1 MNRYFNPT
9 KKNDC
14 QELPYLCTWQ
24 FLAAVLFVFLF
35 FALTAMAEDKPPTY
49 EDHVLPVF
57 REKCCSCHNADR
69 KAGGLDLTSYQQMM
83 AGGNSGD
90 VVAGGDADGSYLW
103 QVVSHESEPTMPP
116 DADRIPDAML
126 KVIKKWIAGG
136 IIERDGA
143 KPVAKEASSSLAI
156 DSGSIVKPSGPPIM
170 PPRLSLEPRFHGLR
184 PTTVRAI
191 DTSPHGD
198 LVAVGSSQQVL
209 LFQPRTRECIGVL
222 PFPEGECTNLRFSRS
237 AKLLL
242 SGGGIAAKSGRV
254 VIWDVSSAQRVME
267 LGDEFDEVL
276 AADLSADQRLVAL
289 GGSAKVV
296 RLLQTSNGAVESEI
310 TKHTDW
316 ITSVA
321 FSPDSVLLATGDR
334 AGNLF
339 LWESFG
345 ARHWGDLKGQKA
357 GITAI
362 DWRADGI
369 VLATASEDGTI
380 HLWEADTA
388 KKLKSWS
395 AHGGGTT
402 DVRWFNDGR
411 LVSTGRD
418 RKVKVWKADGSLEK
432 ELGTLSDIG
441 TQVAVTSGNPFVIA
455 GDWSGQIT
463 VYDVAKPA
471 QLGVLDSNPEP
482 LSQRVDHAQK
492 ATVAL
497 KKKEQEVFL
506 EKEKAVKTEANLVS
520 QLAAANKS
528 LGTSGAEEKSK
539 KALAEAAAVG
549 VKAAE
554 ARLLMVKAKVKKANE
569 IVSSLE
575 STVNGTNGSAEKEVA
590 GKILTDAKK
599 ISMETQASVIR
610 AKQEFQASQEANTTA
625 ISEKQAAEKKL
636 ADANSQVKQL
646 NEQVENAASKRK
658 TLSEKHAILVGEY
671 KACEKRL
678 KKWQDERAFSQDAG
692 RSAE

>member
-1 MNRYFNPT
+1 M
-9 KKNDC
+9 KKNGL
-14 QELPYLCTWQ
+14 QEITCLKMGKI
-24 FLAAVLFVFLF
+24 FSAVFCAILLSASPGMVGG
-35 FALTAMAEDKPPTY
+35 KPPTY
-49 EDHVLPVF
+49 EDDVLPVF

-116 DADRIPDAML
+116 DADRISDAML
-126 KVIKKWIAGG
+126 KVIKEWIVGG

-143 KPVAKEASSSLAI
+143 KPVAQKASSSLAL

-170 PPRLSLEPRFHGLR
+170 PPRLSLEPCFHGLR
-184 PTTVRAI
+184 PTTIRSI
-191 DTSPHGD
+191 DASPHGD

-254 VIWDVSSAQRVME
+254 VIWDVASAQRVME

-369 VLATASEDGTI
+369 LLATASEDGTI

-388 KKLKSWS
+388 KKLKSWT

-402 DVRWFNDGR
+402 DVRWLNDGR

-432 ELGTLSDIG
+432 ELGTLPDIG
-441 TQVAVTSGNPFVIA
+441 TKVAVTSGDPLVIT

-463 VYDVAKPA
+463 VYDLAKPA
-471 QLGVLDSNPEP
+471 QLGMLDSNPEP
-482 LSQRVDHAQK
+482 LSQRIDRAKK
-492 ATVAL
+492 AAVIS
-497 KKKEQEVFL
+497 KKKEQDVLL
-506 EKEKAVKTEANLVS
+506 EKEKALKTEAKLVT
-520 QLAAANKS
+520 QLAAANKN
-528 LGTSGAEEKSK
+528 LGISGGEEKSK
-539 KALAEAAAVG
+539 KALAEVAAAE

-554 ARLLMVKAKVKKANE
+554 SQLLEVKAKVKKANE

-575 STVNGTNGSAEKEVA
+575 ATVKDASISAEKEVA
-590 GKILTDAKK
+590 EKILNAAKK
-599 ISMETQASVIR
+599 TLIETQASVVR
-610 AKQEFQASQEANTTA
+610 AEQEFQKSREANATA
-625 ISEKQAAEKKL
+625 IGEQKAAEKKL
-636 ADANSQVKQL
+636 ADANSQVRQL
-646 NEQVENAASKRK
+646 NEQVENAVSKRK
-658 TLSEKHAILVGEY
+658 MFSEKHAVLEEEY
-671 KACEKRL
+671 KACEKIL
-678 KKWQDERAFSQDAG
+678 KKWQDELAFTQNAS
-692 RSAE
+692 RESE

>member
-1 MNRYFNPT
+1 MKR
-9 KKNDC
+9 NDT
-14 QELPYLCTWQ
+14 QEFPWQ
-24 FLAAVLFVFLF
+24 FLAVVFCAILFP
-35 FALTAMAEDKPPTY
+35 ASATMAEDKPPTY

-126 KVIKKWIAGG
+126 KVIKEWIAGG

-143 KPVAKEASSSLAI
+143 KPVAQEARSSLAL
-156 DSGSIVKPSGPPIM
+156 DSGSIVKPSGPPVM
-170 PPRLSLEPRFHGLR
+170 PPRLSLEPHFHGLR
-184 PTTVRAI
+184 PTTIRAI
-191 DTSPHGD
+191 DASPHGD

-242 SGGGIAAKSGRV
+242 SGGGVAAKSGRV
-254 VIWDVSSAQRVME
+254 VIWDVASAQRVME

-276 AADLSADQRLVAL
+276 TADLSADQRLVAL

-296 RLLQTSNGAVESEI
+296 RLLQTSNGVVESEI

-357 GITAI
+357 GVTAI
-362 DWRADGI
+362 DWRADGV

-402 DVRWFNDGR
+402 DVRWLNDGR

-432 ELGTLSDIG
+432 ELGTLPDI
-441 TQVAVTSGNPFVIA
+441 IE
-455 GDWSGQIT
+455 
-463 VYDVAKPA
+463 Y
-471 QLGVLDSNPEP
+471 LE
-482 LSQRVDHAQK
+482 QR
-492 ATVAL
+492 
-497 KKKEQEVFL
+497 
-506 EKEKAVKTEANLVS
+506 
-520 QLAAANKS
+520 
-528 LGTSGAEEKSK
+528 
-539 KALAEAAAVG
+539 
-549 VKAAE
+549 
-554 ARLLMVKAKVKKANE
+554 
-569 IVSSLE
+569 
-575 STVNGTNGSAEKEVA
+575 
-590 GKILTDAKK
+590 
-599 ISMETQASVIR
+599 ASVSGDIR
-610 AKQEFQASQEANTTA
+610 SIVGNERDLYATYLLDGHLKSGLGCKDIEGRWSYMINVEGDSFARKREHDIFAAFFNGLIDELHQRDPEMPSYHPPEFSKYVKPGQA
-625 ISEKQAAEKKL
+625 IWKL
-636 ADANSQVKQL
+636 LPV
-646 NEQVENAASKRK
+646 R
-658 TLSEKHAILVGEY
+658 
-671 KACEKRL
+671 
-678 KKWQDERAFSQDAG
+678 
-692 RSAE
+692 

>member
-1 MNRYFNPT
+1 MEKFWRQDIYCLN
-9 KKNDC
+9 
-14 QELPYLCTWQ
+14 TWR
-24 FLAAVLFVFLF
+24 LLSAVLCAILFVVSPV
-35 FALTAMAEDKPPTY
+35 TVDGKPPTY
-49 EDHVLPVF
+49 EDDVLPVF

-116 DADRIPDAML
+116 DADRIPDPML
-126 KVIKKWIAGG
+126 KVIKEWIVGG

-143 KPVAKEASSSLAI
+143 KPVAKESSSSLAL
-156 DSGSIVKPSGPPIM
+156 DSGSIVKPSGPPVL
-170 PPRLSLEPRFHGLR
+170 PPRLSLEPYFHGLQ
-184 PTTVRAI
+184 PTTIRSI
-191 DTSPHGD
+191 DASPHGD

-209 LFQPRTRECIGVL
+209 LFDPRTRECIGVL

-242 SGGGIAAKSGRV
+242 AGGGVAAKSGRI
-254 VIWDVSSAQRVME
+254 VIWDVATAQRVME
-267 LGDEFDEVL
+267 LGDEYDEVL

-296 RLLQTSNGAVESEI
+296 RLLQTSNGSVESEI

-369 VLATASEDGTI
+369 LLATASEDGTI

-402 DVRWFNDGR
+402 DVRWLYDGR

-432 ELGTLSDIG
+432 ELGALSDIG
-441 TQVAVTSGNPFVIA
+441 TKVTVTSGDPVVIA
-455 GDWSGQIT
+455 GDWSGQIS
-463 VYDVAKPA
+463 VYDLAKSA
-471 QLGVLDSNPEP
+471 QLGQLNSNPEP
-482 LSQRVDHAQK
+482 LSQRIERAKQ
-492 ATVAL
+492 AAVAA
-497 KKKEQEVFL
+497 KKKEQEILL
-506 EKEKAVKTEANLVS
+506 EKDKAAKNEADLIN
-520 QLAAANKS
+520 QLASANKS
-528 LGTSGAEEKSK
+528 LGNASAEQKQK
-539 KALAEAAAVG
+539 KASVEASADG
-549 VKAAE
+549 VKTSE
-554 ARLLMVKAKVKKANE
+554 SQLLIAKTKAKKANE
-569 IVSSLE
+569 IVLSLE
-575 STVNGTNGSAEKEVA
+575 KTVNDTNVSSEKEVA
-590 GKILTDAKK
+590 GKILNSAKK
-599 ISMETQASVIR
+599 TLEETQALVR
-610 AKQEFQASQEANTTA
+610 HAELGLQESQEIHATA
-625 ISEKQAAEKKL
+625 VSAQKAAEKKL
-636 ADANSQVKQL
+636 ADSNTQVKQL
-646 NEQVENAASKRK
+646 NEQVENAAAQRK
-658 TLSEKHAILVGEY
+658 TLSEKHTNLVEEFR
-671 KACEKRL
+671 ACEQRR
-678 KKWQDERAFSQDAG
+678 KKWEDELTFAQNASRDT
-692 RSAE
+692 E